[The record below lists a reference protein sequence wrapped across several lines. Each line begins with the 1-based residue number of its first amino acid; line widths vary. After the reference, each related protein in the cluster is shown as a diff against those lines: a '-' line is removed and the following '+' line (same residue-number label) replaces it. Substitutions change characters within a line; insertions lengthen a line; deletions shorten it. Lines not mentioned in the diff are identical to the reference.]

1 MRIAILGGGP
11 AGLYFAILMKQAHPG
26 HDITVYERNRADDTF
41 GFGVVFSD
49 QTLETFERYDR
60 PSHQAITANFAYW
73 QDIEVR
79 FRGTTHRIGGNGFC
93 GCARRTL
100 LMLLQDRARSL
111 GVRLEFRTEIHDV
124 AQLQASDTPPDLIVA
139 ADGINSAV
147 REAHAQHFQ
156 PSTDLRPNKFTW
168 MGSTRPLDAFTFSFR
183 ETPHGIFIAHAYQYE
198 PGRST
203 WVLETDAATFARAG
217 LDKLDEDASAR
228 FMETVFAEDLD
239 GHKLITNR
247 SLWRSFPMIRTA
259 RYAWNNIVLIGD
271 AKATAHFSIGSGT
284 KLAMEDAIALFEAF
298 RAHPSATEAASVTQ
312 TQSVTKALA
321 AFDRSRR
328 DDVER
333 TQHAA
338 DVSLVWFEHLDRFAH
353 MDAQQFAFG
362 LMTRS
367 RSITYDNLRLRAPDF
382 VDRTDAMFADQVR
395 AHGFTVDAKKPLPP
409 MFQPLKL
416 RGMVLANRVVVSPMC
431 MYSATDGIPG
441 EWHRV
446 HYGSRA
452 IGGAGLVFTEMTDVS
467 PDARITPGCAGIWSD
482 AQEQAWAGIVAFAH
496 ANSAARLCM
505 QLGHAGRKGA
515 TRLMWEGMDRPL
527 PRGAWDIMA
536 PSPLPYYA
544 ESQVPR
550 AMDRTDMDRVTADF
564 AQAARRADRAGFDM
578 IELHAAHGYLLAT
591 FLSPLTNRRTDEYGG
606 SVENRLR
613 FPLEVFRAVRAAWP
627 DDKPMSVRISAHD
640 WAEGGITGA
649 EAVAMSRAFADA
661 GCDLIDVSSGQ
672 TVADARAVYG
682 RMFQVPFSD
691 QIRNEA
697 GLATMCVGNITSADQ
712 VNTILAAGRADLVAL
727 GRPHLA
733 NPFFTLHAA
742 ARYGVEL
749 PKIPPQYAP
758 GAQQIYRL
766 EQQNAAELADLRRKA
781 APKAPIPQAPARAA
795 E

>member
-11 AGLYFAILMKQAHPG
+11 AGLYFAILMKQADAG
-26 HDITVYERNRADDTF
+26 HDVTVYERNRADDTF

-49 QTLETFERYDR
+49 QTLEMFEKYDR
-60 PSHQAITANFAYW
+60 VSHAAIVAQFAYW

-100 LMLLQDRARSL
+100 LLLLQERARGL
-111 GVRLEFRTEIHDV
+111 GVRMEFRHEIHDI
-124 AQLQASDTPPDLIVA
+124 AEMGDADLVVA
-139 ADGINSAV
+139 ADGINSAT
-147 REAHAQHFQ
+147 REKHAAHFR
-156 PSTDLRPNKFTW
+156 PSVDMRPNKFTW

-183 ETPHGIFIAHAYQYE
+183 ETEHGIFIAHAYQYE

-203 WVLETDAATFARAG
+203 WVLETDAETFGRAG
-217 LDKLDEDASAR
+217 LADMDEAASAR
-228 FMETVFAEDLD
+228 FMEGVFAEDLA
-239 GHKLITNR
+239 GHALITNR
-247 SLWRSFPMIRTA
+247 SVWRSFPMIRTA
-259 RYAWNNIVLIGD
+259 SYVHGNTVLLGD

-284 KLAMEDAIALFEAF
+284 KLAMEDAIHLYEAF
-298 RAHPSATEAASVTQ
+298 RAHGTVAA
-312 TQSVTKALA
+312 ALS
-321 AFDRSRR
+321 AFDRGRR

-338 DVSLVWFEHLDRFAH
+338 DVSLVWFEHLRRFAH
-353 MDAQQFAFG
+353 MDPQQFAFG

-382 VDRTDAMFADQVR
+382 VERTDAMFAGQVR
-395 AHGFTVDAKKPLPP
+395 ARGFDVDMARPVPP
-409 MFQPLKL
+409 MFQPFKL

-431 MYSATDGIPG
+431 MYSATDGVPG
-441 EWHRV
+441 AWHQV
-446 HYGSRA
+446 HYGARA
-452 IGGAGLVFTEMTDVS
+452 VGGAGLVFTEMTDVS
-467 PDARITPGCAGIWSD
+467 PEARITPGCAGIWND
-482 AQEQAWAGIVAFAH
+482 AQEAAWAGIVAFAH
-496 ANSAARLCM
+496 ANSAAKLCL

-527 PRGAWDIMA
+527 PPDTPGGAWDIVA
-536 PSPLPYYA
+536 PSALPYYA

-550 AMDRTDMDRVTADF
+550 AMTRADMDGVRDQFVA
-564 AQAARRADRAGFDM
+564 AARRADRAGFDM

-591 FLSPLTNRRTDEYGG
+591 FLSPLTNLRDDAYGG
-606 SVENRLR
+606 TVENRLR
-613 FPLEVFRAVRAAWP
+613 YPLEVFRAVRAAWP
-627 DDKPMSVRISAHD
+627 DEKPMSVRISAHD

-649 EAVAMSRAFADA
+649 DAVAIAEAFADA

-682 RMFQVPFSD
+682 RMYQVPFSD

-733 NPFFTLHAA
+733 NPYFTLHAA

-749 PKIPPQYAP
+749 PLVPPQYGP
-758 GAQQIYRL
+758 GAQQVYRL
-766 EQQNAAELADLRRKA
+766 EQAAAAELSELRRKA
-781 APKAPIPQAPARAA
+781 APKPPVMVSGVAEARAA